1 MADVRAIDTAGRKLR
16 VSEGGD
22 PRGFP
27 VLVHM
32 GTPTSGLLFGPHVP
46 VAAACGIR
54 LVSYDRP
61 GYGGSTARPGR
72 TVADSADD
80 VAAVADALGIE
91 RLGVWGFSGGP
102 PFGLAAAARL
112 PEIVSGAV
120 VLASPAPGLWTE
132 VEEDHET
139 SRLELLALSVED
151 WRGRVKPEHAAFAE
165 FAVETLRIG
174 LAADAEGWREDELAL
189 AGDWGF
195 DLEEVRIPVRLRH
208 GRADRAVPVENGELL
223 AARLP
228 EVEAEF
234 DEGGHQDVL
243 FRDPEP
249 DFRWLASL

>member
-1 MADVRAIDTAGRKLR
+1 MIDAAGRRLR
-16 VSEGGD
+16 VVEGGD
-22 PRGFP
+22 PGGFP

-32 GTPTSGLLFGPHVP
+32 GAPTSGLLFGPHVP
-46 VAAACGIR
+46 VAEACGIR
-54 LVSYDRP
+54 LGSYDRP

-72 TVADSADD
+72 TVADSGDD
-80 VAAVADALGIE
+80 IAAIADALGIG

-102 PFGLAAAARL
+102 PFGLAAAAHL
-112 PEIVSGAV
+112 PLLVAGAV
-120 VLASPAPGLWTE
+120 VLASPAPGIWSE
-132 VEEDHET
+132 VEEDYEAA
-139 SRLELLALSVED
+139 RVELLGLTVED
-151 WRGRVKPEHAAFAE
+151 WHQRLKPEHAAFAE

-174 LAADAEGWREDELAL
+174 LATNSEGWRDDELAL

-195 DLEEVRIPVRLRH
+195 DLADIRVPVRLRH

-228 EVEAEF
+228 QVEAEF